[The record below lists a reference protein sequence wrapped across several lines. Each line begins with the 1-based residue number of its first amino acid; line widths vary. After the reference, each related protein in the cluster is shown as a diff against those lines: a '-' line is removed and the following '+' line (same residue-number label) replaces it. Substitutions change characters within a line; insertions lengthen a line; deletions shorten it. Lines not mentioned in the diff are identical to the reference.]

1 MSKFFIERPVLANVI
16 AIITVLLGAVCLYNL
31 PVAQYPQIVPPTIQ
45 ISTNYAGASAE
56 IVANTVG
63 IPIEHSVNGVENSIY
78 MQSNSGSDGTYTLT
92 VTFAI
97 GTDLNVAVALVQN
110 AVNSALPQ
118 LPEPVRAQGINVRK
132 VSTNILLIESLY
144 SDDNRFDDTFL
155 SNYAI
160 INLQAPLARLPGVG
174 QVTLFGAGPYSMRV
188 WLDPDKLKTYGL
200 TVVDV
205 LNAIRHQNVQV
216 ASGHLGGPPAPADQL
231 FQFTVTTL
239 GRLSDVEQFENIIVK
254 TQAASMDPSEAPSS
268 SSSKVT
274 AAIVRVKDIARV
286 ELSQQQYTIFSSL
299 SGKKTAHIAIF
310 ALPGA
315 NALQVAAETRRLMA
329 EMSKA
334 FPSGLQYTTLYD
346 TTVFIDQSVHAVYE
360 TLIEAGILVLIVI
373 MLFLQNFRAMLVP
386 ATTVPVTIVG
396 AFAAMALLGFTV
408 NLMTLFALILAIG
421 IVVDDAIVI
430 VENTSRYIEEGLTP
444 KDAAIKA
451 MSELTGPVLGITLV
465 LTAVFLPASFLPG
478 ITGQMFRQF
487 ALVIAATAVISAIN
501 ALTLKPTQCALYLRP
516 AVKDRKVNWFY
527 RGFNRAYGAVEARYI
542 GLVKWM
548 VRRPGKM
555 ACAFFVCIGLAAAA
569 FAIYPT
575 TLMPLE
581 DQGFCVLVARLP
593 AGASQP
599 RLRQVSA
606 DVDAVLKNVP
616 GIKGW
621 VTIGGYSALDSAK
634 LANVLTAF
642 VMYQDWDQRPPGFSQ
657 ASLFAE
663 LQKRFLAIPS
673 AQFAVLPPSPIP
685 GLGNAFGFQMVIEDR
700 GGAGINELQ
709 KTVQEML
716 TKAQNRPG
724 FLRIGFT
731 TFNAN
736 SPQLH
741 LDIDR
746 TMANSLG
753 VTMKDISQ
761 TLQTY
766 LGSSYVNLFNKFNQS
781 FQVRVQSE
789 ADYRRQLEHIG
800 NLNVANEAGQMVPLG
815 SLLDVRPVLGA
826 ELIPRYNLYPAA
838 VLTGVPMPK
847 FSSGEALSYMEQT
860 ADSTFPQGMNYE
872 WTGLSYQEKLLGS
885 QAYFI
890 FALSITMVFLVLAAQ
905 YESWTDPAAVIL
917 TVPMALVGI
926 VVALAIRRFPND
938 MYTQIGLVLMIALA
952 AKNAILI
959 VEFARELKDQGMPIA
974 DAAVE
979 ATRRRFRP
987 IVMTSIAFILGVVPL
1002 MTASG
1007 AGAASQQSLGT
1018 VVFGGMLASTL
1029 LAIPFVPVFFI
1040 VMQRVHEKLGKSA
1053 ALHKSES
1060 SGISSSPSDLS

>member
-31 PVAQYPQIVPPTIQ
+31 PVAQYPKIVPPTIQ
-45 ISTNYAGASAE
+45 VSTNYAGASAE
-56 IVANTVG
+56 TVANTVG
-63 IPIEHSVNGVENSIY
+63 IPIEHSVNGVEKSIY

-118 LPEPVRAQGINVRK
+118 LPEQVRAQGINVRK

-144 SDDNRFDDTFL
+144 SDDDRFEETFL

-160 INLQAPLARLPGVG
+160 INLQSPLARLPGVG
-174 QVTLFGAGPYSMRV
+174 QVTIFGAGPYSMRV
-188 WLDPDKLKTYGL
+188 WLDPEKLKEYGL
-200 TVVDV
+200 TVLDV
-205 LNAIRHQNVQV
+205 QNAIRYQNMQV
-216 ASGHLGGPPAPADQL
+216 ASGQVGGPPAPANQL
-231 FQFTVTTL
+231 FQFTVNTL

-254 TQAASMDPSEAPSS
+254 TQPPSTQASRTRSATYTNES
-268 SSSKVT
+268 
-274 AAIVRVKDIARV
+274 AAIVRLKDIARV
-286 ELSQQQYTIFSSL
+286 ELGQQQYTIFSGL
-299 SGKKTAHIAIF
+299 SGKKAANIAIF

-315 NALQVAAETRRLMA
+315 NALQVAAESRSLMA
-329 EMSKA
+329 QMSKA
-334 FPSGLQYTTLYD
+334 FPQGLKYTTLYD
-346 TTVFIDQSVHAVYE
+346 TTLFINQSVHSVYE

-373 MLFLQNFRAMLVP
+373 MLFLQNFRAILVP
-386 ATTVPVTIVG
+386 ATTVPVTIIG

-408 NLMTLFALILAIG
+408 NLMTLFALILSIG

-430 VENTSRYIEEGLTP
+430 VENTSRYIEKELTP
-444 KDAAIKA
+444 KEAAIKA
-451 MSELTGPVLGITLV
+451 MGELTGPVLGITLV

-478 ITGQMFRQF
+478 ISGQMFRQF
-487 ALVIAATAVISAIN
+487 ALVIAATAIISAIN
-501 ALTLKPTQCALYLRP
+501 ALTLKPTQCALYLKPLR
-516 AVKDRKVNWFY
+516 KDRKVNWFY
-527 RGFNRAYGAVEARYI
+527 RGFNRAYDAVERRYI
-542 GLVKWM
+542 GIVSWM
-548 VRRPGKM
+548 VRRPVKM
-555 ACAFFVCIGLAAAA
+555 IGAFLILVAAAGAA
-569 FAIYPT
+569 FAMYPT

-581 DQGFCVLVARLP
+581 DQGFCIVVARLP
-593 AGASQP
+593 AGSSQP
-599 RLRQVSA
+599 RVRQVSA
-606 DVDAVLKNVP
+606 EMDAVLKNVA

-634 LANVLTAF
+634 LSNVLTAF
-642 VMYQDWDQRPPGFSQ
+642 VMYENWEQRPAGFSQ
-657 ASLFAE
+657 TELLPA
-663 LQKRFLAIPS
+663 LQKKFLDIPS

-700 GGAGINELQ
+700 GGAGISELQ
-709 KTVQEML
+709 KTVQQTL
-716 TKAQNRPG
+716 AAAQNRPG

-731 TFNAN
+731 TFSAN

-753 VTMKDISQ
+753 VTMKDVSQ

-766 LGSSYVNLFNKFNQS
+766 LGSTYVNLFNKFNQG
-781 FQVRVQSE
+781 FQVRVQSD
-789 ADYRRQLEHIG
+789 ADYRRQLEDIG
-800 NLNVANEAGQMVPLG
+800 KLNVANVAGQMVPLG
-815 SLLDVRPVLGA
+815 SLLDVRRVLGP

-838 VLTGVPMPK
+838 ILTGVPVPK
-847 FSSGEALSYMEQT
+847 VSSGEALSYMQQL
-860 ADSTFPQGMNYE
+860 AAATFPQGMDYE

-890 FALSITMVFLVLAAQ
+890 FALSITMIFLVLAAQ

-926 VVALAIRRFPND
+926 LIALVLRRFPND
-938 MYTQIGLVLMIALA
+938 LYTQIGLVLMIALA

-959 VEFARELKDQGMPIA
+959 VEFARELKAEGMPIVE
-974 DAAVE
+974 AAVE

-1029 LAIPFVPVFFI
+1029 LAIPFVPVFYI
-1040 VMQRVHEKLGKSA
+1040 VVQGVRET
-1053 ALHKSES
+1053 
-1060 SGISSSPSDLS
+1060 LSNRAEADKIEAPKTFG